1 MNFITLNE
9 DEQKY
14 AEKSIIKILP
24 AAIFDLML
32 AVKFLKNPVDI
43 LSFKIRYPNDIIL
56 FIMGLML
63 RVFLAL
69 FKKIMLRRFY
79 GMYK

>member
-14 AEKSIIKILP
+14 AQKSIIKILP
-24 AAIFDLML
+24 AALFDLML
-32 AVKFLKNPVDI
+32 AVKVLKNRVDI
-43 LSFKIRYPNDIIL
+43 LSFKIRYPDDIIL
-56 FIMGLML
+56 FIMGILL
-63 RVFLAL
+63 RLFLAL

>member
-14 AEKSIIKILP
+14 AQKSIIKILP
-24 AAIFDLML
+24 GAILDLML
-32 AVKFLKNPVDI
+32 AVKVFKNKVDI
-43 LSFKIRYPNDIIL
+43 LSFKIRYPDDIVL
-56 FIMGLML
+56 FIMGVAL
-63 RVFLAL
+63 RLFLAL

>member
-14 AEKSIIKILP
+14 ASKSLVKILP
-24 AAIFDLML
+24 LALLDLLL
-32 AVKFLKNPVDI
+32 AVKVFKNNVDI
-43 LSFKIRYPNDIIL
+43 LSFKIRYPNDYIV
-56 FIMGLML
+56 FIMGIML

>member
-9 DEQKY
+9 DEQRY
-14 AEKSIIKILP
+14 AKKSIIKILP
-24 AAIFDLML
+24 VAIFDLML
-32 AVKFLKNPVDI
+32 AVKVLKNKVDI
-43 LSFKIRYPNDIIL
+43 LSFKIRYPDDILL